1 MHDDLDVVI
10 VGAGPAGMSAA
21 LWARTLELRYEVID
35 DAPAP
40 GGQLHRVYNH
50 VVDYPGVDAR
60 HGAELAEHLSRHLDG
75 LDVRI
80 RSGAAVTAIDVAA
93 RSVESGYGSLRARH
107 LVLATGVRRRTL
119 GVPGEAELVGRGV
132 SPSASKYASQFSGQ
146 RVLVVGG
153 GDAALE
159 EALILAKVCE
169 RVTIVN
175 RTERF
180 RARPDFRD
188 RVAADPRIVVHDRT
202 ELLAINGGDRVT
214 GVELRGT
221 DGPYSLDVAGVF
233 VCVGVLPNSDLVAQ
247 QVAVDERGYVRTDE
261 RQRTSAD
268 GVYAA
273 GDVCSGSSLTIAAAV
288 GQGAAAVKDVQRR
301 LAAAR

>member
-1 MHDDLDVVI
+1 MSDLDVVI

-21 LWARTLELRYEVID
+21 LWAHTLELRYEVID
-35 DAPAP
+35 AAAAP

-60 HGAELAEHLSRHLDG
+60 DGADLAERLAQHLDSLG
-75 LDVRI
+75 VRI
-80 RSGAAVTAIDVAA
+80 RSGATVIRIDSAT
-93 RSVESGYGSLRARH
+93 RTVETVDGPFRARH

-132 SPSASKYASQFSGQ
+132 SPSASKYASQFAGK

-159 EALILAKVCE
+159 EALILAKTCE
-169 RVTIVN
+169 RVTIAN
-175 RTERF
+175 RTDRF
-180 RARPDFRD
+180 RARPDFRE
-188 RVAADPRIVVHDRT
+188 RVAADPKIVVHDRT
-202 ELLAINGGDRVT
+202 ELLAISGADRVE
-214 GVELRGT
+214 GVDLSGP
-221 DGPYSLDVAGVF
+221 DGPFALDVAGVF
-233 VCVGVLPNSDLVAQ
+233 VCVGVQPNTDLVAG
-247 QVAVDERGYVRTDE
+247 QVAVDELGYVRADE

-301 LAAAR
+301 LATAR